1 MKVVKHVQLA
11 QALDTLVW
19 AREIDYMTLDSHLL
33 QILRCPKSLGE
44 LILVASEEHG
54 EEYLFCPQSKL
65 RYRIEEGIAVM
76 LIDEAEKL
84 DDVTCQAIVDR

>member
-1 MKVVKHVQLA
+1 MKHGQVT
-11 QALDTLVW
+11 QALDTPVC
-19 AREIDYMTLDSHLL
+19 AREIDYMTLDPHLL

-44 LILVASEEHG
+44 LIHVASKEDGG

-65 RYRIEEGIAVM
+65 RYRIEKGIAVM

-84 DDVTCQAIVDR
+84 DDVACEAIVNR